1 MFGGKSVEHE
11 VSVIS
16 GIQAIMSMDQEK
28 YEVIP
33 VYLTKKNEMY
43 VGEEIGKIEAYKDI
57 PGLLSKSQRVILV
70 NEDDHIVLMPYP
82 VKLFGKKGIEVDIAF
97 PIVHGTNVEDGA
109 LQGYLKTIGIPFV
122 GCDVTASAL
131 GMDKYASKVVL
142 KENGVPVLDGYCF
155 TTSDYAEIDSILD
168 KVEKEI
174 GYPAIVKPV
183 DLGSSV
189 GISVARNRSEL
200 TNSIDDAFLYARKII
215 IEHAITKLREINC
228 AVLGDENEAIAS
240 ECEEPLHTKD
250 ILSYEDLKHWESSV
264 CYDEEIR
271 DEICAEEAYVYPY
284 EAEQNVPVKISVTE
298 LKRLELQARQM
309 EEVVWVDSELP
320 EVGAAEGIRMPD
332 LTQTGENEE
341 ETNKI
346 NDIPRPRFLAEKEQ
360 LSGAQRGTV
369 YHLVFEHLPYELLDE
384 HSDASVL
391 ERWLQ
396 SFASKGYLTP
406 QELAVIRAD
415 DFIAFLRTD
424 IGRRMRAAALAGK
437 LQREQQ
443 FMMGFDADKLY
454 PEVTHGDMVLVQ
466 GIIDAWFWEDDE
478 IVLVDYK
485 TDHVRNDLRELADKY
500 RIQLEYYAEAL
511 ERVTGHTVREKIIY
525 SVRKRDFIRV

>member
-43 VGEEIGKIEAYKDI
+43 VGEETGKIEAYKDI

-82 VKLFGKKGIEVDIAF
+82 VKLFGKKSIEVDIAF

-228 AVLGDENEAIAS
+228 AVLGDENEAVAS

-250 ILSYEDLKHWESSV
+250 ILSYEDK
-264 CYDEEIR
+264 
-271 DEICAEEAYVYPY
+271 YVSN
-284 EAEQNVPVKISVTE
+284 AK
-298 LKRLELQARQM
+298 
-309 EEVVWVDSELP
+309 
-320 EVGAAEGIRMPD
+320 G
-332 LTQTGENEE
+332 
-341 ETNKI
+341 
-346 NDIPRPRFLAEKEQ
+346 
-360 LSGAQRGTV
+360 SGSKGM
-369 YHLVFEHLPYELLDE
+369 
-384 HSDASVL
+384 ASVSRKIPAEL
-391 ERWLQ
+391 SPEKR
-396 SFASKGYLTP
+396 KEV
-406 QELAVIRAD
+406 QELAVKSFQKLGCNGVARI
-415 DFIAFLRTD
+415 DFMID
-424 IGRRMRAAALAGK
+424 EENGK
-437 LQREQQ
+437 LYFNEINTIPGSLA
-443 FMMGFDADKLY
+443 FYLWEPVGISY
-454 PEVTHGDMVLVQ
+454 PELLDRM
-466 GIIDAWFWEDDE
+466 I
-478 IVLVDYK
+478 
-485 TDHVRNDLRELADKY
+485 RLALK
-500 RIQLEYYAEAL
+500 R
-511 ERVTGHTVREKIIY
+511 VREEESITFSFDTNILNQNSLGGVKGG
-525 SVRKRDFIRV
+525 KTGKLKAPLQ